1 MKQFALHVQV
11 VMGDHGNRVFP
22 GAQTQTGRIEERRPF
37 LAIYLPDWWR
47 RKNGDKID
55 ALVHNRHRLTSN
67 FDVHRMLMDIVYGYR
82 DDEYQPPG
90 KIKGRSGKTWNNAS

>member
-1 MKQFALHVQV
+1 
-11 VMGDHGNRVFP
+11 MGDHGNRVFP

-37 LAIYLPDWWR
+37 FAIYLPDWWR

-67 FDVHRMLMDIVYGYR
+67 FDVHRMLMDLV
-82 DDEYQPPG
+82 DEKYEPVG
-90 KIKGRSGKTWNNAS
+90 TIKGGVYSRDWH